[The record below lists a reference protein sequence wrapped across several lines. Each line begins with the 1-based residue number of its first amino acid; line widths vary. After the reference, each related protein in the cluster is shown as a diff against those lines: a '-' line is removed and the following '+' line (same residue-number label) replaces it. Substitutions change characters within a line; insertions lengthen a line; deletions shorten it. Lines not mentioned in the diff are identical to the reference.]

1 MNFKRI
7 GLLFA
12 VAFITLSGSTLRLN
26 AQSAYKNAKLPTEER
41 VQDLLSRMTL
51 EEKVGQLLC
60 PLGWEMYEK
69 KGKKVDVSDKYR
81 DAVKNDHIGML
92 WATFR
97 ADPWTQKTLE
107 TGLTPVLSAEAAN
120 AMQKYMV
127 ENTRLGIPI
136 FLAEEAPHGHMA
148 IGTTVFPTGIGQAA
162 TWNPE
167 LIESMAKVTAK
178 EVRLQGA
185 HISYGPVLDLSREH
199 RWSRVEETYGE
210 DPVLMG
216 DMAAAIVKGLG
227 GGQIEKPFST
237 ISTLKHFVAYGV
249 PEGGH
254 NGNPISLGE
263 RELRQSFLY
272 PFERAVEAGA
282 LSVMSAYNSIDG
294 VPCTASKFLLTD
306 VLRDEWKFRGFTVS
320 DLGSIEGI
328 RGSHRVARDH
338 EEAAILALVAGMDVD
353 LGGNAY
359 KLLVNA
365 VNAGKLDPKY
375 IDRSVARVLRLKF
388 EMGLFENPYVKP
400 AIAKKE
406 VKTKDNVALAKEVAQ
421 ESIVLLENKNNILP
435 LKSNMKVALVG
446 PNADNVYNQ
455 LGDYTAPQDFEGVST
470 VYNGLVAKV
479 GKENVSYVKGCSV
492 RDTTELSIDAAVALA
507 KKSDV
512 IVAVVGGSSAR
523 DFKTK
528 YINTGA
534 AVADKNV
541 ISDMDSG
548 EGFDRS
554 TLDLLGKQ
562 LTLLKELKKTGKPLV
577 VIYIQGRPLNM
588 NWASANADALLT
600 AWYPGMMGGAAITD
614 VLYGDYN
621 PSGRMPISVAESI
634 GQLPVHYNAKHPLG
648 HDYVEIGAEP
658 LYAFGQG
665 KSYTTFNYTDLKITP
680 KGDLEFEVSFKLTNT
695 GQFDGT
701 DVPQLYLRNMFTSVS
716 QANKQLKKY
725 AKVFLRKGESKEV
738 KFVLNANDLS
748 IIDAQMNRVVER
760 NSDFLIQVGKSSRDI
775 ELEGKLPM

>member
-1 MNFKRI
+1 MKFTRLK
-7 GLLFA
+7 LLALAASFFMGA
-12 VAFITLSGSTLRLN
+12 MLSN
-26 AQSAYKNAKLPTEER
+26 AYAQDYKNAKLSTEQR

-69 KGKKVDVSDKYR
+69 KGKSVDVSEKFKTF
-81 DAVKNDHIGML
+81 VKNDQIGML

-107 TGLTPVLSAEAAN
+107 TGLTPALSAEAAN
-120 AMQKYMV
+120 ALQKYII

-162 TWNPE
+162 TWNPA
-167 LIESMAKVTAK
+167 LIEKMAEVTAK

-216 DMAAAIVKGLG
+216 DMAAAIVSGLG

-237 ISTLKHFVAYGV
+237 IATLKHFVAYGV

-254 NGNPISLGE
+254 NGNPISVGE
-263 RELRQSFLY
+263 RDLRQSFLY

-294 VPCTASKFLLTD
+294 VPCTSSKFLLTD

-338 EEAAILALVAGMDVD
+338 EEAAILALEAGLDVD

-359 KLLVNA
+359 KLLVGA
-365 VNAGKLDPKY
+365 TKAGKVSEKV
-375 IDRSVARVLRLKF
+375 IDRSVERVLRLKF

-406 VKTKDNVALAKEVAQ
+406 VKTKDHVALAKEVAQ

-435 LKSNMKVALVG
+435 LNKSMKVALVG
-446 PNADNVYNQ
+446 PNANNVYNQ
-455 LGDYTAPQDFEGVST
+455 LGDYTAPQDFSSMST
-470 VYNGLVAKV
+470 VYNGLVKMV
-479 GKENVSYVKGCSV
+479 GQKNVSYVKGCNI
-492 RDTTELSIDAAVALA
+492 RDTTELSIDEAVASA
-507 KKSDV
+507 KQSDV

-528 YINTGA
+528 YIDTGA
-534 AVADKNV
+534 AVADKDV

-548 EGFDRS
+548 EGFDRA
-554 TLDLLGKQ
+554 TLDLLGAQ
-562 LTLLKELKKTGKPLV
+562 LPLLKALRATGKPLV

-588 NWASANADALLT
+588 NWASENADALLT
-600 AWYPGMMGGAAITD
+600 AWYPGMMGGEAIAE
-614 VLYGDYN
+614 VLYGEYN
-621 PSGRMPISVAESI
+621 PSGRMPISVAVSM
-634 GQLPVHYNAKHPLG
+634 GQLPVHYNAKNPLG
-648 HDYVEIGAEP
+648 HDYVEISSEP

-665 KSYTTFNYTDLKITP
+665 KSYTDFKYTNLSIQNVGNDQ
-680 KGDLEFEVSFKLTNT
+680 FEVSFDVTNT
-695 GQFDGT
+695 GKVAGT
-701 DVPQLYLRNMFTSVS
+701 DVPQLYLRNTFTSVS
-716 QANKQLKKY
+716 QPNKQLKKFT
-725 AKVFLRKGESKEV
+725 KIFLDKGETSRV
-738 KFVLNANDLS
+738 KFTLTNADLS
-748 IIDAQMNRVVER
+748 IINQNMQRVVER
-760 NSDFLIQVGKSSRDI
+760 ESDFTVLIGKSSREI
-775 ELEGKLPM
+775 ELEGKLEMK